1 MTTNLHTLKN
11 TLSISRSPRPLT
23 ARPIP
28 MLKTWNL
35 SSLWATVCIRVTEM
49 FMCICLLITL
59 RNEIFYIQTLNFV
72 QSQVDPILSALNRQ
86 FETRPDPN
94 YQLDCY
100 QPLRDLF
107 TKYEKVIRP
116 EYSFVRN
123 FGKSSNQPKFE
134 EVKEMILDPQR
145 PSLRVMSR

>member
-1 MTTNLHTLKN
+1 MYIVYFFIVVYK
-11 TLSISRSPRPLT
+11 
-23 ARPIP
+23 
-28 MLKTWNL
+28 
-35 SSLWATVCIRVTEM
+35 
-49 FMCICLLITL
+49 
-59 RNEIFYIQTLNFV
+59 FYIQTLNFV

-86 FETRPDPN
+86 FETLPDPN

-116 EYSFVRN
+116 EYSFIRN

-145 PSLRVMSR
+145 